1 MKAGIAVKTQVS
13 SIVAAAVVSAVLLG
27 VLAGGCGRRGRLGQD
42 TAGNSL
48 GPGDVEKSLESEGRA
63 RKYIVHLPPS
73 YDGSRPFPLVLV
85 LHGGTGNALQTEYM
99 TGMSQTAD
107 QGGFIAVYPNGTG
120 LFGDRIL
127 TWNVGFGFGYALRNN
142 VDDVG
147 FLRQLI
153 GALGQEY
160 SIAPKRVFCTGISN
174 GGIMSYRLAS
184 EASDLIAAIGPV
196 AGASAGRR
204 SAGAPLLVFPA
215 PAYPVSVM
223 EFHGRQDRMIPYD
236 GGAGTGL
243 ANAVYLPA
251 QETINLWVSYDG
263 CSPRPTTETSA
274 NGNVVRQVYGGG
286 RDGSEVVLYTIN
298 DGTHSWPG
306 GRTILRSAAMKPT
319 GDISASQVLWEFF
332 QRHPKP

>member
-1 MKAGIAVKTQVS
+1 MKAGIAVKIQGSAIMAV
-13 SIVAAAVVSAVLLG
+13 AVVSTVLLG
-27 VLAGGCGRRGRLGQD
+27 VLAGGCGRSGRLGQGA
-42 TAGNSL
+42 AGTSL
-48 GPGDVEKSLESEGRA
+48 GPGDVEKSLESEGRQ

-73 YDGSRPFPLVLV
+73 YDGSHPFPLVLV

-99 TGMSQTAD
+99 SGMSQTTD

-120 LFGDRIL
+120 LLGDRIL
-127 TWNVGFGFGYALRNN
+127 TWNVGFGFAYALRNN
-142 VDDVG
+142 VNDVG

-153 GALGQEY
+153 GTLGQEY
-160 SIAPKRVFCTGISN
+160 SIDPKRVYCAGISN
-174 GGIMSYRLAS
+174 GAIMSYLLAS

-204 SAGAPLLVFPA
+204 SGGAPLLVFPA

-223 EFHGRQDRMIPYD
+223 EFHGGQDRMIPYD

-243 ANAVYLPA
+243 TNAVYLPV
-251 QETINLWVSYDG
+251 QETIDLWVSYDG
-263 CSPRPTTETSA
+263 CSQQPTTETSA
-274 NGNVVRQVYGGG
+274 NGNVIRQAYGGG

-306 GRTILRSAAMKPT
+306 GKTVLRSAAMKPT
-319 GDISASQVLWEFF
+319 SDISASQVMWEFF
-332 QRHPKP
+332 LRHPKP